1 MKLRGD
7 EKLTEF
13 LLNKLVM
20 RHVRSDDLE
29 RFAAHLKIST
39 AEYDEL
45 RHDFPLNTREIKRR
59 VSCFITKLLGLRVST
74 YIYIY

>member
-1 MKLRGD
+1 MYEAVRMKLRGD

-13 LLNKLVM
+13 LLNQLVT
-20 RHVRSDDLE
+20 RHVRSDDLG
-29 RFAAHLKIST
+29 RFANHLKITT

-59 VSCFITKLLGLRVST
+59 VS
-74 YIYIY
+74 